1 MDLTLFPTRPLI
13 TCFNCPYV
21 LKAYTIWSLRLQ
33 CAFFYLLSGSAL
45 TAPAMVPTMLYFV
58 RCSFI

>member
-1 MDLTLFPTRPLI
+1 MALTLFPIRPLF
-13 TCFNCPYV
+13 TCLNCPYV

-33 CAFFYLLSGSAL
+33 CAFSHLLSGSAL

-58 RCSFI
+58 R